1 MQRAAGL
8 SRGSWPSLYDDVCSP
23 TYSAVWG
30 LSRWQRTWS
39 ARPNSVI
46 LRRVGVSWV
55 LCARPIKSA
64 QNSSENQMAHEA
76 ENLRRDASLGS
87 SAWGAGV
94 SGCRGTWIGRLPSA
108 RIRCWS
114 FSCAGIG
121 GFSGARVSCLLTT
134 WVCRS
139 FGCTRIDRRTWVF
152 CFGST
157 WVRHRARVCGPG
169 RGSSKNSRSHLERR
183 SE

>member
-1 MQRAAGL
+1 MCDSDNLHFLIRSTSIHSQSTYEAKLKFPEPAMQRAAGL

-76 ENLRRDASLGS
+76 ENLRWDASLGS
-87 SAWGAGV
+87 RAWGARI
-94 SGCRGTWIGRLPSA
+94 SGCSGTWIGRL
-108 RIRCWS
+108 
-114 FSCAGIG
+114 
-121 GFSGARVSCLLTT
+121 
-134 WVCRS
+134 
-139 FGCTRIDRRTWVF
+139 
-152 CFGST
+152 
-157 WVRHRARVCGPG
+157 HRARILRCAGTGFARPESACKTSARCIRLKGQAEVRPW
-169 RGSSKNSRSHLERR
+169 LAPWERTLG
-183 SE
+183 